1 MKKFLEE
8 FKTFALRGNL
18 MDMAVGVVVGG
29 AFTSIANSLVADIIM
44 PIISLL
50 TGGVDFTALA
60 IPLGA
65 GEDAAKIAYGN
76 FLQNIV
82 VFLITAFA
90 VFLVVK
96 AINRMRDAH
105 KKKEPDTPKAPQAP
119 PAPTQEEL
127 LADILAELKA
137 QSKTGA

>member
-1 MKKFLEE
+1 MKKLLEE

-29 AFTSIANSLVADIIM
+29 AFTTIANSLVADIIM

-50 TGGVDFTALA
+50 TGGVDFTSMA
-60 IPLGA
+60 ITLGS
-65 GEDAAKIAYGN
+65 GENAAQIAYGN
-76 FLQNIV
+76 FIQNIV

-96 AINRMRDAH
+96 AINKMRDAH
-105 KKKEPDTPKAPQAP
+105 KKQEEAAAPAAP
-119 PAPTQEEL
+119 AGPTQEQL

-137 QSKTGA
+137 QNGKAK

>member
-50 TGGVDFTALA
+50 TGGIDFTSMA
-60 IPLGA
+60 ITLGS
-65 GEDAAKIAYGN
+65 GDDAAQIAYGN
-76 FLQNIV
+76 FIQNIV

-96 AINRMRDAH
+96 AINKLRDS
-105 KKKEPDTPKAPQAP
+105 KKEEPAPAAP
-119 PAPTQEEL
+119 AGPTQEEL
-127 LADILAELKA
+127 LAQILDELKA
-137 QSKTGA
+137 QNMAAAK